1 MTRPVLYYVRH
12 GETDWNRDG
21 RLQGWHDP
29 ALNDVGRRQAA
40 VCAGILRDLI
50 ERDGRT
56 PVDYD
61 YVASPLQRA
70 RQTAE
75 IMRAALGLAPGDYRV
90 DRRLREIG
98 FGEWEGLTL
107 RDVRARAPQ
116 ALAARERN
124 KWDFV
129 PPGGESYAQVALR
142 MRECYDELPG
152 NTVVIAHGG
161 TARALIAVLG
171 IAPPAEAPA
180 IDIGQGIVYRFAA
193 GSMARYG

>member
-1 MTRPVLYYVRH
+1 MTRPILYYVRH
-12 GETDWNRDG
+12 GETDWNVAG

-29 ALNDVGRRQAA
+29 ALNAVGRRQAA
-40 VCAGILRDLI
+40 VCADILRDLI
-50 ERDGRT
+50 EREGRS
-56 PVDYD
+56 PLDYG

-75 IMRAALGLAPGDYRV
+75 IMRAALGLAPGEYRV
-90 DRRLREIG
+90 DPRLREIG

-107 RDVRARAPQ
+107 REVRSRAPQ
-116 ALAARERN
+116 ELAARERD
-124 KWDFV
+124 KWAFV

-142 MRECYDELPG
+142 MREWYEALNG

-171 IAPPAEAPA
+171 IAPPAEAPS
-180 IDIGQGIVYRFAA
+180 IDIGQGIVYRFAD
-193 GSMARYG
+193 GSMSRYG

>member
-12 GETDWNRDG
+12 GETDWNVEG

-29 ALNDVGRRQAA
+29 GLNAVGRRQAA
-40 VCAGILRDLI
+40 ACATILRNLI
-50 ERDGRT
+50 ERDGGS
-56 PVDYD
+56 PLDCG

-75 IMRAALGLAPGDYRV
+75 IMRGALGLAPADYRV
-90 DRRLREIG
+90 DSRLREIG

-107 RDVRARAPQ
+107 REVRSRSPQ

-142 MRECYDELPG
+142 MREWYDALAG

-171 IAPPAEAPA
+171 IASAAEAPSVE
-180 IDIGQGIVYRFAA
+180 IGQGIVYRFAN
-193 GSMARYG
+193 GSMSRYG